1 MRDLLILCGIILPL
15 GLDTFALA
23 AALGVAGIAPARRTR
38 TSLILAGFEAGMPIL
53 GSLIGAAFG
62 RVLGDFAGWTAIA
75 FLVIAGLLMLRPGNE
90 EQEQARLKL
99 LARAQGLAIIDLGLA
114 ISLDELAIGFSLGLL
129 GLSLPLVVVW
139 LGVQA
144 FFAAQLGMRIGARIG
159 ERLRER
165 GEQLAGAVLIA
176 MGLLLLLLKL
186 LNAGL

>member
-1 MRDLLILCGIILPL
+1 
-15 GLDTFALA
+15 
-23 AALGVAGIAPARRTR
+23 
-38 TSLILAGFEAGMPIL
+38 
-53 GSLIGAAFG
+53 
-62 RVLGDFAGWTAIA
+62 
-75 FLVIAGLLMLRPGNE
+75 MLRPGNE

-144 FFAAQLGMRIGARIG
+144 FLAAQLGMRIGARIG
-159 ERLRER
+159 ERLHER

-176 MGLLLLLLKL
+176 MGFLLLLLKL
-186 LNAGL
+186 LNVGI